1 MTEKKKIF
9 YSVSEVAE
17 MVSVTSQTIRNWE
30 KGIPQLKVHTDD
42 NGRRFFTVKNLEVLK
57 KIKKWRDDGYSYD
70 AIRKLYSKKVDKNIE
85 NIIIRLNSLID
96 RINDMI

>member
-1 MTEKKKIF
+1 
-9 YSVSEVAE
+9 

-30 KGIPQLKVHTDD
+30 KGIPQLKVHTDA

-85 NIIIRLNSLID
+85 NIIIRLNSLIN